1 VETNIGDRIRNRRR
15 YLKMS
20 MDELGSAIGF
30 ETSSRKVAVYQIETG
45 NNRLRIDRL
54 QSVATALKTS
64 IYYLLGIIDD
74 DNLTDDDIVS
84 MINNIKEE

>member
-1 VETNIGDRIRNRRR
+1 METNIGDRIRNRRR
-15 YLKMS
+15 ALKMS
-20 MDELGSAIGF
+20 MDELGAAIGF